1 MGMRRTKIMDQVKKW
16 FADLKSEAPAFMQ
29 LCGSSLAIVKAWMHK
44 DDTTAIK
51 AELAVLQRQTRKM
64 QITVGVCAAIAIVAV
79 LRGSARSDQ
88 SNRIGAVDAD
98 TRKFAMELIEQE
110 RKRVEEIE
118 ARQKQQV
125 ADKERQEA
133 ARKAAEG
140 LLRKKREELNAWY
153 RNEAKKIED
162 AKIIEYERLVAS
174 MKGRSHQII
183 SEKGWPQIRID
194 PLDGLSLGEPVPES
208 LIEIA
213 KARTEMP
220 LKSPVFGGFTSIL
233 LETQTPIS
241 GEVRI
246 EPYIVHRIDLNGKLL
261 TSVSNAVK
269 IVDMLTEKLDKVFG
283 TKHNRLGGADTVEEN
298 FIMLYR
304 GWTGLPRW
312 EAEVQA
318 WMDLRQDV
326 PAGSINLRIHGRDLC
341 RLVEENICDLWKK
354 LIGQHELNFK
364 AKKTLLDQEFSRRQR
379 EIEGTR

>member
-1 MGMRRTKIMDQVKKW
+1 M
-16 FADLKSEAPAFMQ
+16 
-29 LCGSSLAIVKAWMHK
+29 
-44 DDTTAIK
+44 
-51 AELAVLQRQTRKM
+51 
-64 QITVGVCAAIAIVAV
+64 
-79 LRGSARSDQ
+79 
-88 SNRIGAVDAD
+88 
-98 TRKFAMELIEQE
+98 
-110 RKRVEEIE
+110 
-118 ARQKQQV
+118 
-125 ADKERQEA
+125 
-133 ARKAAEG
+133 
-140 LLRKKREELNAWY
+140 
-153 RNEAKKIED
+153 
-162 AKIIEYERLVAS
+162 
-174 MKGRSHQII
+174 
-183 SEKGWPQIRID
+183 
-194 PLDGLSLGEPVPES
+194 
-208 LIEIA
+208 
-213 KARTEMP
+213 
-220 LKSPVFGGFTSIL
+220 
-233 LETQTPIS
+233 
-241 GEVRI
+241 
-246 EPYIVHRIDLNGKLL
+246 